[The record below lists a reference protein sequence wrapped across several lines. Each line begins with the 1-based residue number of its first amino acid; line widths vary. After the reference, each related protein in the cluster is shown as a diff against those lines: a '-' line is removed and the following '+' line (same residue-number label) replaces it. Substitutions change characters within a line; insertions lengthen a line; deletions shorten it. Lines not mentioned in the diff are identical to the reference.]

1 MSGGSGPPPST
12 NGGFG
17 GPENGINNGTLQSGT
32 VNGIISTESAIAALG
47 QHDQLFHRQVLH
59 IRQQQV
65 TFATISIVTDLPSLL

>member
-1 MSGGSGPPPST
+1 MSSGKGPPPPT

-17 GPENGINNGTLQSGT
+17 GPENGINNSTGQPGSA
-32 VNGIISTESAIAALG
+32 NGIISTDSAIAALG

-65 TFATISIVTDLPSLL
+65 GGSNSRSLG